1 MLSRVDIKTSLAE
14 DNYVR
19 KKFIHILLQ
28 ETGASYLCNG
38 NVDQIN

>member
-1 MLSRVDIKTSLAE
+1 MLSRVYIKIPLAE

-28 ETGASYLCNG
+28 DTGAFYLCDS
-38 NVDQIN
+38 NVDGIN

>member
-1 MLSRVDIKTSLAE
+1 MLSQVDIKIPLAE

-28 ETGASYLCNG
+28 ETEAFYLCNG
-38 NVDQIN
+38 NVDEIN

>member
-1 MLSRVDIKTSLAE
+1 MLSRVDITTPLAE

-28 ETGASYLCNG
+28 ETGASYLCDC
-38 NVDQIN
+38 NVGQIN